1 MRKSLRFFLVFSMVI
16 ATFAVPIEAKA
27 AACSPTSST
36 SGANTV
42 LKFLTVTTCDWTV
55 PTSVTSIS
63 VLLVAGGGGGG
74 YDVSGGGGAG
84 GLLYYGTETPKTPN
98 GGAISVTPGNVH
110 TIFVG
115 GGGAGATNLLVP
127 SNNETTGRGN
137 NGGDT
142 YLRLASGTQ
151 YTAIGGGGGNSRN
164 RTIAA
169 ELGGSG
175 GGGGYGN
182 NATPRPSGGAGTGSG
197 VTLQGYAGGKIVT
210 GSVNGG
216 AGGGGAGS
224 VGTDWTDG
232 GADAS
237 GKGGAGL
244 AYSITG
250 TSTFYGGGGGGGA
263 WNAKGGSG
271 GAGGGGD
278 GGSQNAS
285 VCRSNCTNDTT
296 ARTGNSGT
304 ANTGGGGGGSGYATG
319 STPAGNGGSGIL
331 VISYVT
337 PIPTY
342 SSISTNTG
350 STLGGTSTVITGTN
364 LTGTTSV
371 TVGGASAT
379 LGTITST
386 TVAITTPAGTAGAKN
401 IVITTS
407 YGSVNASSVFTYGLS
422 PTYTSISVK
431 SGSTVGG
438 TSTVIT
444 GTGLTGTTSVT
455 VGGAAATLGTITST
469 TVAITTPAGTVGARD
484 IVITTPYGTATG
496 SSAFTYITVSSS
508 GGGTASTLVY
518 QLTQANRTGTSLVYS
533 SGYGR
538 GVSDAAATLIA
549 NGNTFTRIRYRM
561 EMKYSGVTKY
571 ADVTFD
577 KPDALSTIASLAI
590 PDIANSAT
598 IKTNVSNC
606 VIDSDWTTAI
616 SGVASAVTTGS
627 GKTCRLEIW
636 PWNYGTEFTSGF
648 TDGSS
653 STYDYNDASSGAN
666 AYGSFQ
672 VHNIT
677 NTQTIMAWNN
687 HAEGAAT
694 DLGFGSRATSHP
706 DWTFAGV
713 GNFDKTTW
721 KLQVYVD
728 ASVPIIN
735 SITVNSGSTL
745 GGTST
750 VISGSSFSG
759 VTGVTIGGTA
769 ATIGSSTSTTI
780 SITTPVGTVGSKDVV
795 VTTSSGT
802 STASS
807 LYTYVS
813 ALVLTATTQSL
824 LVTSGKIAYDTVTA
838 TSGTAPISFTLTG
851 NGPAGITIDTR
862 TANTAVLIVGI
873 STASGVYTETVTATD
888 ASAISANYVITVTVA
903 QAISL
908 TSTSVSI
915 SKAYGVVATET
926 ITATLGTGN
935 KTLTLTNLSGETN
948 ISIDTSTANT
958 AVLRVGANATTG
970 TYSVSIIAVDS
981 VSATASL
988 SITISVSTAP
998 TITITA
1004 GTPSAFTYSPSGISL
1019 TNSYTAS
1026 GLLAGDTVT
1035 AITYQYGVD
1044 TATTSATIP
1053 TNAGTYYIVPSAVT
1067 LTDSHQSNYAGINY
1081 VSGVL
1086 TINRAE
1092 DSGFMSYSTAEAVV
1106 GNSYSLYVAGGSG
1119 TGTVTYLVTGG
1130 TASGCSITGSI
1141 LIATSAGT
1149 CIVQFTRAQS
1159 TNYNAKSSNVTITF
1173 RTYEVLTTAS
1183 NSSGGSSHGIVIS
1196 GGGTPWSK
1204 NATASPT
1211 IISFTP
1217 SSGPVGTTIT
1227 ISGTGLN
1234 GVTVVRLNFEDMT
1247 SVTGVS
1253 PTSVTAV
1260 VQSGA
1265 TSGPIYIENSYGAD
1279 FNFAGFTVTP

>member
-1 MRKSLRFFLVFSMVI
+1 
-16 ATFAVPIEAKA
+16 
-27 AACSPTSST
+27 
-36 SGANTV
+36 
-42 LKFLTVTTCDWTV
+42 
-55 PTSVTSIS
+55 VTSIS

-74 YDVSGGGGAG
+74 FDVAGGGGAG
-84 GLLYYGTETPKTPN
+84 GLLYYGAETPKTPN
-98 GGAISVTPGNVH
+98 GAAISVTPGNIH

-115 GGGAGATNLLVP
+115 AGGTGATDLNDP
-127 SNNETTGRGN
+127 YSSEATGRGN

-142 YLRLASGTQ
+142 YLSLASGTT

-182 NATPRPSGGAGTGSG
+182 NSTPRPSGGAGTGSG
-197 VTLQGYAGGKIVT
+197 VTLQGYAGGKIVN
-210 GSVNGG
+210 GANNGG
-216 AGGGGAGS
+216 AGGGGAGAI
-224 VGTDWTDG
+224 GTDWTDG
-232 GADAS
+232 GADTS
-237 GKGGAGL
+237 GKGGVGL

-250 TSTFYGGGGGGGA
+250 TSTYYGGGGGGGA

-278 GGSQNAS
+278 GGSQSAA
-285 VCRSNCTNDTT
+285 VCRSNCTSDTT
-296 ARTGNSGT
+296 ARTGNAGT
-304 ANTGGGGGGSGYATG
+304 ANTGGGGGGSGNANN
-319 STPAGNGGSGIL
+319 SDDAGNGGSGIAI
-331 VISYVT
+331 ISYVT

-350 STLGGTSTVITGTN
+350 STLGGTSTVITGTK

-371 TVGGASAT
+371 TVGGTAAT
-379 LGTITST
+379 LGIITST
-386 TVAITTPAGTAGAKN
+386 TVAITTPAGTVGTKN

-407 YGSVNASSVFTYGLS
+407 YGSVTASSVFTYGLS
-422 PTYTSISVK
+422 PTYSSISVK

-444 GTGLTGTTSVT
+444 GTNLTGTTGVT
-455 VGGAAATLGTITST
+455 VGGTAATLGAITST
-469 TVAITTPAGTVGARD
+469 SVTITTPAGTVGARD
-484 IVITTPYGTATG
+484 IVITTPYGTVTG
-496 SSAFTYITVSSS
+496 SSSFTFITVSSS
-508 GGGTASTLVY
+508 TDALTLVY
-518 QLTQANRTGTSLVYS
+518 QLTQTNRTGTSLTYS
-533 SGYGR
+533 TGYGR
-538 GVSDAAATLIA
+538 GGSDSAATLTS
-549 NGNTFTRIRYRM
+549 NGNTFTKIRYRM
-561 EMKYSGVTKY
+561 EMAYSGVTKY

-577 KPDALSTIASLAI
+577 KWTGATFTSIAI
-590 PDIANSAT
+590 PDIANTAT

-606 VIDSDWTTAI
+606 VIDSNWTAVANI
-616 SGVASAVTTGS
+616 ASGVTTGS

-636 PWNYGTEFTSGF
+636 PWNYGTGFTEGF
-648 TDGSS
+648 TDGDAG
-653 STYDYNDASSGAN
+653 TYDYNDASSGA
-666 AYGSFQ
+666 ASYGSFQ

-677 NTQTIMAWNN
+677 NSQTIMAWNN
-687 HAEGAAT
+687 HAQNAAT
-694 DLGFGSRATSHP
+694 DLGFGNRAESHP

-728 ASVPIIN
+728 TSVPIIN
-735 SITVNSGSTL
+735 SISVNSGSTL
-745 GGTST
+745 GQTST
-750 VISGSSFSG
+750 IISGSSLTG
-759 VTGVTIGGTA
+759 ATAVTVGGTA
-769 ATIGSSTSTTI
+769 ATIVSNTSTTI

-795 VTTSSGT
+795 VTTSNGT

-807 LYTYVS
+807 IYTYIEGPS
-813 ALVLTATTQSL
+813 LTGITQNL

-851 NGPAGITIDTR
+851 NGPAGITLDTR

-908 TSTSVSI
+908 TATNGAI
-915 SKAYGVVATET
+915 SKAYGVVVTET

-935 KTLTLTNLSGETN
+935 KTLTLTNLTGESN
-948 ISIDTSTANT
+948 ISIDTSTTNV
-958 AVLRVGANATTG
+958 AVLRVGAGATTG
-970 TYSVSIIAVDS
+970 TYSVSINAVDS
-981 VSATASL
+981 LSATASL
-988 SITISVSTAP
+988 AIVISVSTAAA
-998 TITITA
+998 ITITVA
-1004 GTPSAFTYSPSGISL
+1004 TPGAFTYSPSGISL

-1035 AITYQYGVD
+1035 AITYRYGVD
-1044 TATTSATIP
+1044 TATTSASIP
-1053 TNAGTYYIVPSAVT
+1053 TNVGTYYIVPSAVT
-1067 LTDSHQSNYAGINY
+1067 LTDSHQGNYAAINY

-1092 DSGFMSYSTAEAVV
+1092 DSEFMSYSTAEAVV
-1106 GNSYSLYVAGGSG
+1106 GNSYTLYVAGGSG
-1119 TGTVTYLVTGG
+1119 TGSVTYLVTGG
-1130 TASGCSITGSI
+1130 TASGCSITVSV

-1149 CIVQFTRAQS
+1149 CLVTFTRAQS
-1159 TNYNAKSSNVTITF
+1159 TNYNAKSSSVTITF

-1183 NSSGGSSHGIVIS
+1183 TPSTSSSHGIVLT

-1204 NATASPT
+1204 NATASPS
-1211 IISFTP
+1211 ISSFTP
-1217 SSGPVGTTIT
+1217 SSGAVGTTIT
-1227 ISGTGLN
+1227 ITGTGLN
-1234 GVTVVRLNFEDMT
+1234 GVTVVRLNFEDMA

-1279 FNFAGFTVTP
+1279 FNFDGFTVTP

>member
-1 MRKSLRFFLVFSMVI
+1 
-16 ATFAVPIEAKA
+16 
-27 AACSPTSST
+27 
-36 SGANTV
+36 
-42 LKFLTVTTCDWTV
+42 
-55 PTSVTSIS
+55 
-63 VLLVAGGGGGG
+63 
-74 YDVSGGGGAG
+74 
-84 GLLYYGTETPKTPN
+84 
-98 GGAISVTPGNVH
+98 
-110 TIFVG
+110 
-115 GGGAGATNLLVP
+115 
-127 SNNETTGRGN
+127 
-137 NGGDT
+137 
-142 YLRLASGTQ
+142 
-151 YTAIGGGGGNSRN
+151 
-164 RTIAA
+164 
-169 ELGGSG
+169 LGG
-175 GGGGYGN
+175 
-182 NATPRPSGGAGTGSG
+182 
-197 VTLQGYAGGKIVT
+197 I
-210 GSVNGG
+210 
-216 AGGGGAGS
+216 
-224 VGTDWTDG
+224 
-232 GADAS
+232 
-237 GKGGAGL
+237 
-244 AYSITG
+244 
-250 TSTFYGGGGGGGA
+250 
-263 WNAKGGSG
+263 
-271 GAGGGGD
+271 
-278 GGSQNAS
+278 
-285 VCRSNCTNDTT
+285 
-296 ARTGNSGT
+296 
-304 ANTGGGGGGSGYATG
+304 
-319 STPAGNGGSGIL
+319 
-331 VISYVT
+331 
-337 PIPTY
+337 
-342 SSISTNTG
+342 
-350 STLGGTSTVITGTN
+350 STVITGTN

-401 IVITTS
+401 IVITTP
-407 YGSVNASSVFTYGLS
+407 YGTATGSSVFTYGLS

-444 GTGLTGTTSVT
+444 GTNLTGTSGVT
-455 VGGAAATLGTITST
+455 VGGTAATLGTITST

-677 NTQTIMAWNN
+677 DTQTIMAWNN
-687 HAEGAAT
+687 HAQGAAT

-728 ASVPIIN
+728 ASGPIIN

-838 TSGTAPISFTLTG
+838 TSGTTPISFTLTG
-851 NGPAGITIDTR
+851 NGPAAITIDTQ

-873 STASGVYTETVTATD
+873 STTSGVYTETITATD
-888 ASAISANYVITVTVA
+888 ASSISSTIVITVTVA

-908 TSTSVSI
+908 SATNASI
-915 SKAYGVVATET
+915 NKAYGVAATET

-935 KTLTLTNLSGETN
+935 KTLTLVNLTGETN
-948 ISIDTSTANT
+948 ISIDTSTANR

-970 TYSVSIIAVDS
+970 TYSVSINAVDS

-988 SITISVSTAP
+988 SITISVSTASA
-998 TITITA
+998 ITITA

-1053 TNAGTYYIVPSAVT
+1053 TNVGTYYIVPSAVT

-1092 DSGFMSYSTAEAVV
+1092 DSGFMSYSTAEAIV

-1130 TASGCSITGSI
+1130 TASGCAITGSI

-1159 TNYNAKSSNVTITF
+1159 ANYNAKSSNVTITF
-1173 RTYEVLTTAS
+1173 RTYEVLTTAPTTS
-1183 NSSGGSSHGIVIS
+1183 DGSSHGIVIS

-1211 IISFTP
+1211 ITSFTP

-1227 ISGTGLN
+1227 ITGTGLN

>member
-1 MRKSLRFFLVFSMVI
+1 MVI
-16 ATFAVPIEAKA
+16 ATFAVPIEANA

-36 SGANTV
+36 SGANTI

-98 GGAISVTPGNVH
+98 GGAISVTPGNIH

-232 GADAS
+232 DADAS

-285 VCRSNCTNDTT
+285 VCRSNCTDDTT

-386 TVAITTPAGTAGAKN
+386 TVAITTPAGTVGAKN

-407 YGSVNASSVFTYGLS
+407 YGSVTGSSVFTYGLS

-444 GTGLTGTTSVT
+444 GTNLTGTSGVT
-455 VGGAAATLGTITST
+455 VGGTAATLGTITST

-677 NTQTIMAWNN
+677 DTQTIMAWNN
-687 HAEGAAT
+687 HAQGAAT

-728 ASVPIIN
+728 ASGPIIN

-769 ATIGSSTSTTI
+769 ATIASSTSSTI

-838 TSGTAPISFTLTG
+838 TSGTTPISFTLTG
-851 NGPAGITIDTR
+851 NGPAAITIDTQ

-873 STASGVYTETVTATD
+873 STTSGVYTETITATD
-888 ASAISANYVITVTVA
+888 ASSISSTIVITVTVA

-908 TSTSVSI
+908 SATNASI
-915 SKAYGVVATET
+915 NKAYGVAATET

-935 KTLTLTNLSGETN
+935 KTLTLVNLTGETN
-948 ISIDTSTANT
+948 ISIDTSTANR

-970 TYSVSIIAVDS
+970 TYSVSINAVDS

-988 SITISVSTAP
+988 SITISVSTASA
-998 TITITA
+998 ITITA

-1053 TNAGTYYIVPSAVT
+1053 TNVGTYYIVPSAVT

-1092 DSGFMSYSTAEAVV
+1092 DSGFMSYSTAEAIV

-1130 TASGCSITGSI
+1130 TASGCAITGSI

-1159 TNYNAKSSNVTITF
+1159 ANYNAKSSNVTITF
-1173 RTYEVLTTAS
+1173 RTYEVLTAAPTTS
-1183 NSSGGSSHGIVIS
+1183 DGSSHGIVIS

-1211 IISFTP
+1211 ITSFTP

-1227 ISGTGLN
+1227 ITGTGLN

-1260 VQSGA
+1260 VQSAA